1 MVSDANAENVW
12 KGVATMTRAEA
23 VKCLIYIKQRA
34 MLPNFV
40 DSVEAIDMAIE
51 ALSKPNYETD
61 TEVRLAVTDRN
72 KDKVVLWDAFGEV
85 EYYPNGEINC
95 VHCPHY
101 HETEDNTGVHGHCG
115 SHGRLID
122 AGFEEQH
129 YASMLLNPTPDVTA
143 KDRENAKIILGALK
157 MAKTVQA
164 DRPHGEWVFRT
175 DIPIGGGR
183 ESAGFVCTNCG
194 KDYFQKEGLH
204 FCPNCGAD
212 MRKGE
217 E

>member
-1 MVSDANAENVW
+1 
-12 KGVATMTRAEA
+12 MTKAEA
-23 VKCLIYIKQRA
+23 TYFLEKCRYWFMPYTSEEDIW
-34 MLPNFV
+34 N
-40 DSVEAIDMAIE
+40 EALDMAIE

-101 HETEDNTGVHGHCG
+101 YETEDDTGVHSHCG

-122 AGFEEQH
+122 ADALALDKIRWRLCLGLDCSLCPFYRNENCGVWE
-129 YASMLLNPTPDVTA
+129 MI
-143 KDRENAKIILGALK
+143 ENAP
-157 MAKTVQA
+157 TVQA
-164 DRPHGEWVFRT
+164 DRPHGEWIFNPKDAIELMFT
-175 DIPIGGGR
+175 KPKCSKCGF
-183 ESAGFVCTNCG
+183 ESADGGN
-194 KDYFQKEGLH
+194 

-212 MRKGE
+212 MRGDNNGNSNS
-217 E
+217 